1 MAMTAMSKC
10 TITITSVVADVGT
23 VSPNSCVISMSAA
36 SFIHWVVILS
46 LAAENEA
53 VKSD

>member
-1 MAMTAMSKC
+1 MTAMSKC

-36 SFIHWVVILS
+36 FIHWVVILS